1 MNSKIPKTTTLALA
15 LLIAV
20 VIVGCGGTPV
30 RGGSAYFDM
39 HYRNPWYGFSGT
51 FTPPQYIGPPP
62 REIPSPAPGP
72 LPR

>member
-1 MNSKIPKTTTLALA
+1 MNSRIPNTMTLALV
-15 LLIAV
+15 LSIAV
-20 VIVGCGGTPV
+20 TIPGCGGTPV

-62 REIPSPAPGP
+62 LAAPATAATP
-72 LPR
+72 